1 MKVLSVFGTRPE
13 AIKMCPL
20 VLELQKTEGIESIV
34 CVTGQHRQMLDQVL
48 DVFGIHPEY
57 DLNIMKARQTLAS
70 ITTAVVEG
78 LGEVIDQCHPAI
90 VLVHG
95 DTTTSFAAALGA
107 FYKQTAV
114 GHVEAGLRTYNKYSP
129 YPEEMNRVL
138 TGRIADFH
146 FAPTIRNKEA
156 LEREGIC
163 KNVYVTG
170 NTVIDAFATTV
181 RDGYEFRD
189 EALRQV
195 DFSRRTILLTAHRR
209 ENLGRPLEQIC
220 DAVLEICKHTPDVQ
234 FVYPVHLNPAVR
246 ETVFA
251 KLADHPQIHLIDPL
265 DVQDMHN
272 AMARSFFVMTDSGG
286 MQEEAP
292 HLGKPVLVLRTETE
306 RPEAVEAGTAKV
318 VGVETNE
325 ITEQALKLLNC
336 PESYRE
342 MATAKNPYGD
352 GNASRRIAA
361 ILREEF
367 SEGKSNKG
375 CAQ

>member
-1 MKVLSVFGTRPE
+1 M
-13 AIKMCPL
+13 
-20 VLELQKTEGIESIV
+20 
-34 CVTGQHRQMLDQVL
+34 
-48 DVFGIHPEY
+48 
-57 DLNIMKARQTLAS
+57 
-70 ITTAVVEG
+70 
-78 LGEVIDQCHPAI
+78 
-90 VLVHG
+90 
-95 DTTTSFAAALGA
+95 
-107 FYKQTAV
+107 
-114 GHVEAGLRTYNKYSP
+114 
-129 YPEEMNRVL
+129 
-138 TGRIADFH
+138 
-146 FAPTIRNKEA
+146 
-156 LEREGIC
+156 
-163 KNVYVTG
+163 
-170 NTVIDAFATTV
+170 
-181 RDGYEFRD
+181 
-189 EALRQV
+189 
-195 DFSRRTILLTAHRR
+195 
-209 ENLGRPLEQIC
+209 EQIC
-220 DAVLEICKHTPDVQ
+220 DAVLEICKQTPDVQ

-272 AMARSFFVMTDSGG
+272 AMARSFFVM
-286 MQEEAP
+286 
-292 HLGKPVLVLRTETE
+292 
-306 RPEAVEAGTAKV
+306 TAKV